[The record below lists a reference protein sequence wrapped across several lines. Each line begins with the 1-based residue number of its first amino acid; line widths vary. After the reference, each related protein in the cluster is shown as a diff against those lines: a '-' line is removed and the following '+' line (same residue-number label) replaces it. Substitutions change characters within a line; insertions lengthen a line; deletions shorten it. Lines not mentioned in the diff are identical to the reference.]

1 MYDYFNGKIA
11 ALTPTHV
18 TVDCGGVGYHL
29 QISLYTFSAIKES
42 TNVKL
47 FAHQVVR
54 EDAHLL
60 FGFCDEDERYMFR
73 ELLNVNGVGATTAR
87 IIQSS
92 LTPDQLRSVISKGDA
107 ITLQKVKGI
116 GTKTAQR
123 IVLDLQDKIN
133 KGQVSSATSIPGV
146 HNTAREEAL
155 SALLTLGFARVSA
168 EKALM
173 LAQKSTGV
181 EARVE
186 DLIKVALSY
195 L

>member
-29 QISLYTFSAIKES
+29 QISLYTFSAIKAS
-42 TNVKL
+42 ANVKL

-60 FGFCDEDERYMFR
+60 FGFYDEDERYMFR

-107 ITLQKVKGI
+107 VTLQKVKGI

-133 KGQVSSATSIPGV
+133 KGQVATTTSIPGV

-173 LAQKSTGV
+173 LAQKSV
-181 EARVE
+181 DAEARVE
-186 DLIKVALSY
+186 DLIKAALSY